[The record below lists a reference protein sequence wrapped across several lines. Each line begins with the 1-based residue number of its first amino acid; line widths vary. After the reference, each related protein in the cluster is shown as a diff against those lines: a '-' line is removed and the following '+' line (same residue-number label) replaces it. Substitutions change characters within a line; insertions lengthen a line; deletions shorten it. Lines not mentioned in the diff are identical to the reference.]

1 MPFNI
6 FIVFFFIL
14 YPVGNNI
21 ICVKSMDNEVK
32 FKTQGCEEF
41 EISPSDTL
49 NLKSLEKNA
58 KISLKAVKYS
68 VSGRV
73 NSKESK
79 ISDLKVI
86 AKSETRLV
94 ELELEPLEND
104 VGYRS
109 IIFRNS
115 LLSTLP
121 QYITLISIQKLGVY
135 KIMKT
140 LYVLSAP

>member
-1 MPFNI
+1 
-6 FIVFFFIL
+6 
-14 YPVGNNI
+14 
-21 ICVKSMDNEVK
+21 MDNEVK

-49 NLKSLEKNA
+49 NLKSLEKNS
-58 KISLKAVKYS
+58 KINLKAVKYS

-104 VGYRS
+104 VGY
-109 IIFRNS
+109 S
-115 LLSTLP
+115 LDLMAYPGCVPAHICWS
-121 QYITLISIQKLGVY
+121 LI
-135 KIMKT
+135 
-140 LYVLSAP
+140 

>member
-1 MPFNI
+1 
-6 FIVFFFIL
+6 
-14 YPVGNNI
+14 
-21 ICVKSMDNEVK
+21 MDNEVK

-49 NLKSLEKNA
+49 NLKSLEKNS
-58 KISLKAVKYS
+58 KINLKAVKYS

-115 LLSTLP
+115 LLFTLLP
-121 QYITLISIQKLGVY
+121 QYIYTGGQNVWVDRPFY
-135 KIMKT
+135 
-140 LYVLSAP
+140 

>member
-1 MPFNI
+1 MQLCSYLGCPLI
-6 FIVFFFIL
+6 SLLYFFFIF

-49 NLKSLEKNA
+49 NLKSLEKNS

-79 ISDLKVI
+79 ISDLKVV

-115 LLSTLP
+115 LLFTLP
-121 QYITLISIQKLGVY
+121 QYITLISIQKLFRG
-135 KIMKT
+135 I
-140 LYVLSAP
+140 

>member
-1 MPFNI
+1 
-6 FIVFFFIL
+6 
-14 YPVGNNI
+14 
-21 ICVKSMDNEVK
+21 MDNEVK

-49 NLKSLEKNA
+49 NLKSLENNS
-58 KISLKAVKYS
+58 KINLKAVKYS

-115 LLSTLP
+115 LLFTLP
-121 QYITLISIQKLGVY
+121 QYITLISSKKLGV
-135 KIMKT
+135 IMKT
-140 LYVLSAP
+140 LYCTVITIDFYFSN

>member
-1 MPFNI
+1 
-6 FIVFFFIL
+6 
-14 YPVGNNI
+14 
-21 ICVKSMDNEVK
+21 MDNEVK

-49 NLKSLEKNA
+49 NLKSLEKNS
-58 KISLKAVKYS
+58 KINLKAVKYS

-115 LLSTLP
+115 LLFTLP
-121 QYITLISIQKLGVY
+121 QYITLISSKKLGVQVNICQ
-135 KIMKT
+135 KLFFLKNMGESILCT
-140 LYVLSAP
+140 

>member
-6 FIVFFFIL
+6 FIVFFF
-14 YPVGNNI
+14 YPPVGNNI

-49 NLKSLEKNA
+49 NLKSLEKNS
-58 KISLKAVKYS
+58 KINLKAVKYS

-115 LLSTLP
+115 LLFTLLP
-121 QYITLISIQKLGVY
+121 QYTV
-135 KIMKT
+135 
-140 LYVLSAP
+140 

>member
-1 MPFNI
+1 
-6 FIVFFFIL
+6 
-14 YPVGNNI
+14 
-21 ICVKSMDNEVK
+21 MDNEVK

-49 NLKSLEKNA
+49 NLKSLEKNS
-58 KISLKAVKYS
+58 KINLKAVKYS

-115 LLSTLP
+115 LLFTIP
-121 QYITLISIQKLGVY
+121 QYITLTSSKKLGVY

-140 LYVLSAP
+140 PRAPQTSIVQIEGVNLK

>member
-1 MPFNI
+1 
-6 FIVFFFIL
+6 
-14 YPVGNNI
+14 
-21 ICVKSMDNEVK
+21 MDNEVK

-49 NLKSLEKNA
+49 NLKSLEKNS

-115 LLSTLP
+115 LLFTLP
-121 QYITLISIQKLGVY
+121 QYITLISGKKLGVQVNICQ
-135 KIMKT
+135 KLFFLQNMGRTCCVQK
-140 LYVLSAP
+140 

>member
-1 MPFNI
+1 
-6 FIVFFFIL
+6 
-14 YPVGNNI
+14 
-21 ICVKSMDNEVK
+21 MDNEVK

-49 NLKSLEKNA
+49 NLKSLEKNT
-58 KISLKAVKYS
+58 KLNLKAVKYS

-73 NSKESK
+73 NSKERK

-115 LLSTLP
+115 LLFWIFFYSFNYNKSQIISEAIFLGFISLKKKANEFSKAFLP
-121 QYITLISIQKLGVY
+121 
-135 KIMKT
+135 
-140 LYVLSAP
+140 

>member
-6 FIVFFFIL
+6 FIVFFV
-14 YPVGNNI
+14 YPPVGNNI

-49 NLKSLEKNA
+49 NLKSLEKNS
-58 KISLKAVKYS
+58 KINLKAVKYS

-115 LLSTLP
+115 LLFTLLP
-121 QYITLISIQKLGVY
+121 QYIYI
-135 KIMKT
+135 
-140 LYVLSAP
+140 